1 MSFLSAKRV
10 DEEKGDWF
18 ENMKD
23 KTFSDI
29 YGTIKELK
37 KDLSEREFQL
47 RELRRK

>member
-1 MSFLSAKRV
+1 MGYLSSKRV
-10 DEEKGDWF
+10 DEEKQDWF